1 MKKKLLIIAGGLA
14 AAGFVAALLVYF
26 FVYNKPHKDYS
37 KAKPDFEVEAI
48 AFFEEFRTN
57 AAASSARYNGKV
69 VSVTGQ
75 LSSVEVTD
83 EQVVAVFEIDEGM
96 FGSEGVRCVF
106 IPEQS
111 EALMTIPPG
120 TIITI
125 KGHCTGY
132 NETDVILEHCS
143 IAI

>member
-1 MKKKLLIIAGGLA
+1 MKKKWLIILGGLA
-14 AAGFVAALLVYF
+14 AAGIVAALLVYF

-69 VSVTGQ
+69 IAITGQ

-83 EQVVAVFEIDEGM
+83 EQVVALFEIDEGM
-96 FGSEGVRCVF
+96 FGSEGVRCVL
-106 IPEQS
+106 IPEKA
-111 EALMTIPPG
+111 ETLMSIPPG
-120 TIITI
+120 STITI